1 LKNFLSKFRFLIW
14 SWEFDILKIFPYLF
28 LFISFLPILP
38 YEKKEGKL
46 TSVLGK
52 EASVE
57 NFYDLGIKS
66 LGSLDVIDT
75 GKKIY
80 IPKKGE
86 AFYELYKLYEQ
97 PMPSTI
103 GQKKF
108 LQNNGYEKQLID
120 CIVLRD
126 FFLYIF
132 FSDSEFRYLLD
143 NYPTSPVPVIWL
155 VRLIIKEVVSQNIYS
170 YARFKNI
177 NTLIDKCSEYG
188 DRFMPPGY
196 FQDKFDY

>member
-1 LKNFLSKFRFLIW
+1 MKKFFSKFRFLIW

-28 LFISFLPILP
+28 LFICFLPILP

-46 TSVLGK
+46 SSVLGK

-66 LGSLDVIDT
+66 LDSIIGINT
-75 GKKIY
+75 GKKSY

-86 AFYELYKLYEQ
+86 AFYELNKLFEQ
-97 PMPSTI
+97 PIPSL
-103 GQKKF
+103 GQRKF
-108 LQNNGYEKQLID
+108 LQSKGYEKQLID
-120 CIVLRD
+120 CIVMRD
-126 FFLYIF
+126 FFLYIYF
-132 FSDSEFRYLLD
+132 TDSETRYLLD
-143 NYPTSPVPVIWL
+143 NYPTSPVPIIWL
-155 VRLIIKEVVSQNIYS
+155 VRLIIKEVLSQNIYP

-177 NTLIDKCSEYG
+177 NIMIDNCSNYG

-196 FQDKFDY
+196 LQDKYDY